1 MVTLQVGAVKFRSL
15 KQAFAAAQKSNP
27 DLKWMTFYM
36 RHRFGN
42 NYQQAKRPVRKYTR
56 RVDLQAAA

>member
-1 MVTLQVGAVKFRSL
+1 MVTLQVGAVKFKSL

-27 DLKWMTFYM
+27 DLKWITWYM
-36 RHRFGN
+36 RHRMGA

-56 RVDLQAAA
+56 RVEAVAA